1 METEPS
7 ILLWV
12 DKRTCKSEFKLSD
25 FLKKQ
30 FKLHHVQNNN
40 EITHAIQQTSSTIIF
55 FDYDYPHKTGLD
67 ALRLTKQDFPSIPII
82 MLTKFHSEAL
92 AVWAFRA
99 RVLDYIVKPIKERDL
114 VSSINKF
121 TRQHA
126 GERNNN
132 KPRYIYSKCNPLPV
146 ETRVTVTENRKTTFP
161 AISYIAAH
169 MHERISLDA
178 ASRLCNLNPYAF
190 SRAFKRENGMNF
202 QTYLIQKRIEKA
214 AVLLQHPGYN
224 ITDVAISVG
233 FNSSS
238 YFSQMFRRHM
248 KITPKEYK
256 NKNFPD
262 KQDNV

>member
-1 METEPS
+1 MKTEPS

-12 DKRTCKSEFKLSD
+12 DERTYKSEFKLSS

-40 EITHAIQQTSSTIIF
+40 EITHAIQQTSPTIIF
-55 FDYDYPHKTGLD
+55 FDYDYPHKIGLD
-67 ALRLTKQDFPSIPII
+67 ALRLTKQTFPSIPII
-82 MLTKFHSEAL
+82 MLTEFHSEAL

-99 RVLDYIVKPIKERDL
+99 RVLDYIVKPIKEEDL
-114 VSSINKF
+114 TRSINKF

-126 GERNNN
+126 EERNNN
-132 KPRYIYSKCNPLPV
+132 KPRYIYTKCNPLPA
-146 ETRVTVTENRKTTFP
+146 EARVIVAEKRKTTFP
-161 AISYIAAH
+161 AISHIATH
-169 MHERISLDA
+169 MHERISLDTI
-178 ASRLCNLNPYAF
+178 SKLCDLNLYEF
-190 SRAFKRENGMNF
+190 SRAFKRENGINF

-224 ITDVAISVG
+224 ITDVALSVG

-238 YFSQMFRRHM
+238 YFTQMFRRHM

-256 NKNFPD
+256 NKNYPD
-262 KQDNV
+262 KIR